1 MGIKITIK
9 LGEAELKLKSPYS
22 PKEFSDFMEV
32 YKTLKNVEAFEK
44 NKEKVANQR
53 KFIQQKK
60 SEPAVEKKEEPEKKQ
75 GVSKVVPLGEDRGT
89 FPLGEIIES
98 KLAEKKEVANSIKTD
113 EDGTKR
119 YKLRYQCSECGDKG
133 NHYIPDG
140 TDAVNCWNCGVDMFV
155 EPATD
160 EKLEPNEFGNYF
172 IGYVSERWDKG
183 GKTAE

>member
-53 KFIQQKK
+53 KFVQQKK
-60 SEPAVEKKEEPEKKQ
+60 SEPVVEKKEEPEKKQ

-119 YKLRYQCSECGDKG
+119 YKLRYQ
-133 NHYIPDG
+133 
-140 TDAVNCWNCGVDMFV
+140 
-155 EPATD
+155 
-160 EKLEPNEFGNYF
+160 
-172 IGYVSERWDKG
+172 
-183 GKTAE
+183 